1 MTSFP
6 LCIMHHAS
14 FLFCSRSKV
23 TMKITLR
30 DVDLDTDL
38 HQVAALIS
46 AAEPEPV
53 TAAMVRDREARR
65 GPGVVRAWR
74 VAVADSG
81 RIVGLSDTGRQPW
94 QPAGHFGLRVIVAPA
109 QREQGI
115 GGRLYAEA
123 LAFAR
128 AHGATRLETTIGD
141 DDSASRRFAERRGFV
156 VDRHIFESILDLTTF
171 DPGRFAGIVEGV
183 AAGGIRFFSL
193 ADAGNTPAAQRR
205 LYDLNRAAALDQPGS
220 AGNFAPFEEY
230 ARTVF
235 GAAWFRAEWQFLAA
249 DGDCWVGLAVV
260 GYFAEQ
266 RLAYNM
272 MTGVA
277 RAYRGRKIAQALKL
291 LAIERARRWGATVM
305 RTNNDSANAV
315 MLAINRK
322 LGYVPAP
329 GYLHVIKR
337 LEGAGD

>member
-1 MTSFP
+1 MQY
-6 LCIMHHAS
+6 AV
-14 FLFCSRSKV
+14 FLFCLRSKII
-23 TMKITLR
+23 MKITLR

-65 GPGVVRAWR
+65 GPGAVRAWR

-94 QPAGHFGLRVIVAPA
+94 QPAGHFGLRVIVGPA

-115 GGRLYAEA
+115 GGRLYEEA

-141 DDSASRRFAERRGFV
+141 DDAASRRFVERRGFV
-156 VDRHIFESILDLTTF
+156 VDRHIFESILDLTAF
-171 DPGRFAGIVEGV
+171 DEDRFAGVVAAV

-193 ADAGNTPAAQRR
+193 ADAGNTPEAQRR
-205 LYDLNRAAALDQPGS
+205 LYDLNRATALDQPGS
-220 AGNFAPFEEY
+220 AGSLAPFEEY

-235 GAAWFRAEWQFLAA
+235 GAAWFRPELQLLAA
-249 DGDCWVGLAVV
+249 DGDRWVGLAVV
-260 GYFAEQ
+260 GYFAEHA
-266 RLAYNM
+266 LAYNM

-291 LAIERARRWGATVM
+291 LAIERALRCGATVM

-322 LGYVPAP
+322 LGYMPAP
-329 GYLHVIKR
+329 GYLHVIKHIDE
-337 LEGAGD
+337 LGAGG